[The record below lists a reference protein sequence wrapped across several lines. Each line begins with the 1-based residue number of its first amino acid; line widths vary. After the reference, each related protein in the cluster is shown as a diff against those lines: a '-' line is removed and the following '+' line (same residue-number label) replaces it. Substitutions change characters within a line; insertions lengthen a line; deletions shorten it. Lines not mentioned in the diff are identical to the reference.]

1 MDTRFW
7 GPSGWRLLHMIAES
21 PFANRS
27 RIFWEM
33 LPFVLPC
40 KFCRASLSG
49 YYELLPIPRKQ
60 EDFSEWLYK
69 IHNLVNQKLR
79 DQGQSLPPDPP
90 YSAVKQHYTELLEI
104 GCTKTEF
111 PGWNFLFCITD
122 NHPDT
127 SPSKPMPDAP
137 QSSQSQP
144 ISLIE
149 RNKYNL
155 LTSKERKV
163 ALKKFWQHVSLVLP
177 FEEWQDS
184 WKAHAGPLTKVVI
197 NRRSALQWLWKI
209 KCGMESDLKQ
219 ISSVSFHGLCKKIA
233 THRSGCSTS
242 TRAKTC
248 RKTQNGSGQ
257 RKTRRNNQR

>member
-21 PFANRS
+21 PFANKS
-27 RIFWEM
+27 KTFWEM

-40 KFCRASLSG
+40 KFCRWSLSG
-49 YYELLPIPRKQ
+49 YYELLPIPNKQ
-60 EDFSEWLYK
+60 EEYSEWLYK

-79 DQGQSLPPDPP
+79 DQGQSVQPDPP
-90 YSAVKQHYTELLEI
+90 YSAVKQYYEDLLKI
-104 GCTKTEF
+104 GCSKTEF
-111 PGWNFLFCITD
+111 PGWTFLFCIAD

-137 QSSQSQP
+137 ATPP
-144 ISLIE
+144 INLVE

-155 LTSKERKV
+155 LTPKERKV
-163 ALKKFWQHVSLVLP
+163 ALKKFWQTIPYILP
-177 FEEWQDS
+177 FEEWQNS
-184 WKAHAGPLTKVVI
+184 WKNHVGPLSKSTI

-219 ISSVSFHGLCKKIA
+219 ISNVSFYGLCKKIA

-248 RKTQNGSGQ
+248 RRTQKNAE